1 VKIVSL
7 FALNWKSKN
16 LFLSGVTVPAPPSL
30 RPCPRRWRFTWRT
43 ISRWNA
49 ILPPTPPASKRWR
62 NRPTVVTTRVRKQL
76 QIRQSRPV
84 ENWPRPKPQ
93 KPVSKPGKLFFPKPG
108 KSDLRLGS
116 NKSGERDRSVRL
128 SKLLNANCRISIW
141 RKFWVPGIRF
151 LQEIRL
157 KPEVLVTRRCQRR
170 GDPGR
175 GEELVSLKLPCNL
188 KSNYHGLF
196 LTWIWGFYS
205 ICAYVRLNK
214 RKTIIALHRT
224 YLIDVVNHLC
234 LVLMCLEKHE
244 ISSEFLVSRCN
255 FFSKHS

>member
-1 VKIVSL
+1 MKIVSL
-7 FALNWKSKN
+7 LHCTENQIT
-16 LFLSGVTVPAPPSL
+16 LLSGVTVPAPPSL

-43 ISRWNA
+43 ICRWNA

-62 NRPTVVTTRVRKQL
+62 NRPTAGTTRARKQL
-76 QIRQSRPV
+76 QIRQSRLV

-93 KPVSKPGKLFFPKPG
+93 KLVSKPVKLFFPKPG

-128 SKLLNANCRISIW
+128 SKPLNANCRISIW

-151 LQEIRL
+151 QQEIRL
-157 KPEVLVTRRCQRR
+157 KPEVRVTRRCQRR

-175 GEELVSLKLPCNL
+175 GEELVSLKLSCNL
-188 KSNYHGLF
+188 KSNYLGLF
-196 LTWIWGFYS
+196 LTWIWGFDS

-214 RKTIIALHRT
+214 RKTIIHYKGLSDLT

-244 ISSEFLVSRCN
+244 ISSEFLVSRCI
-255 FFSKHS
+255 F